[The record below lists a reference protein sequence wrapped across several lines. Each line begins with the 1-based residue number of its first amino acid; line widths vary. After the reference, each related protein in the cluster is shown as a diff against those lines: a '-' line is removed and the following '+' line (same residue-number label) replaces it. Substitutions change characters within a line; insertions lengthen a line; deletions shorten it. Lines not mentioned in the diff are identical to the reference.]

1 VLEAAGTGGARVAVA
16 LGGGGDGRSMGGS
29 GAKVLRCSI
38 FFSQNV
44 KLSERFETDVYVDM
58 LHV

>member
-1 VLEAAGTGGARVAVA
+1 VVVA

-29 GAKVLRCSI
+29 GAKASCCSI

-44 KLSERFETDVYVDM
+44 KLIRRFETDAYVDM

>member
-38 FFSQNV
+38 FFFT
-44 KLSERFETDVYVDM
+44 ERETV
-58 LHV
+58 

>member
-1 VLEAAGTGGARVAVA
+1 MSIGV
-16 LGGGGDGRSMGGS
+16 GGGGDERSMGGS
-29 GAKVLRCSI
+29 GAKASCCSI

-44 KLSERFETDVYVDM
+44 KLIRRFETDAYVDM